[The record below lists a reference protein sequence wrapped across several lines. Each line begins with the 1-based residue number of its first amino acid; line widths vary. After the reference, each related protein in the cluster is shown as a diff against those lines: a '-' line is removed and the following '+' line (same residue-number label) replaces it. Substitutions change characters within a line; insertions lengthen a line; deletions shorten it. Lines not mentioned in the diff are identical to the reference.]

1 MWWISFTGI
10 LVMRIIA
17 FFLESL
23 DGGGAERAIVALA
36 GEIVGRG
43 YTVDLVVART
53 DSDFRHEISSGV
65 NVVDL
70 ASQTHL
76 RTLFRLIA
84 YIRRRNP
91 TVMMSSLD
99 VPNIMLV
106 VAAKIS
112 GYKGRTM
119 ISQRAVV
126 AASQREW
133 SLSHR
138 WLIMLLQR
146 TLFKRADALIS
157 NSHAAAK
164 ELRALFGVPAE
175 RIHVIHNAVNVRRI
189 IRLSDE
195 SLSAIWLSK
204 IQGPLIVSVGS
215 LTTRKDVGTLIR
227 AFALVKAK
235 RQASLVLVGKVEGE
249 NSVGERDKI
258 EKLISDL
265 ELGANVHLPG
275 FDANP
280 YKWIA
285 AAAVFVSSST
295 AEGFSNVIAE
305 ALALGRPIVATDC
318 PGDTAE
324 LLQHGKWGRLVPVGD
339 PERMADAILAALDD
353 PNPPNGRIRAA
364 DFTPSNSTSA
374 YLKALLPNGEQE
386 AVNIGKSL

>member
-1 MWWISFTGI
+1 VTSIARRCRGKS
-10 LVMRIIA
+10 VA
-17 FFLESL
+17 FFLQNLE
-23 DGGGAERAIVALA
+23 GGGAERAIIGLA
-36 GEIVGRG
+36 GEISEMGCS
-43 YTVDLVVART
+43 VDLVVAHAEG
-53 DSDFRHEISSGV
+53 DYCNEISSEV
-65 NVVDL
+65 NVVNL
-70 ASQTHL
+70 ASESHL
-76 RTLFRLIA
+76 LVLWRLIVFL
-84 YIRRRNP
+84 RQRKP
-91 TVMMSSLD
+91 DVVMSALD

-106 VAAKIS
+106 IAAKIA
-112 GYKGRTM
+112 GYRGRA
-119 ISQRAVV
+119 IVSQRAVV

-175 RIHVIHNAVNVRRI
+175 RIYVIHNAVNVRRI

-204 IQGPLIVSVGS
+204 MQGPLIVSVGS

-249 NSVGERDKI
+249 NSGGERGKI

-305 ALALGRPIVATDC
+305 ALALGRAIVATDC

-353 PNPPNGRIRAA
+353 PNPPDGRIRAW
-364 DFTPSNSTSA
+364 DFVPSKSTSA
-374 YLKALLPNGEQE
+374 YLKVLLPECEQATE
-386 AVNIGKSL
+386 NIGQSL